1 MNEISYFIC
10 NFSCSIEIYFSFQL
24 WRGVSR
30 IVVSLNKLTEFIW
43 CPLSQLYPDRHNDG
57 QHSLPSPP
65 CGHDNVAS
73 TYIFVYVIVRVK
85 LWRKIALNNSFYKTT
100 IFAHFLRSFNSYLL
114 YHCKITLCL
123 RLTRVSRTFILLDY
137 PGGR

>member
-1 MNEISYFIC
+1 MFDWDIFFISIVARSVPYCCQSKQIDRVYLM
-10 NFSCSIEIYFSFQL
+10 SI
-24 WRGVSR
+24 VT
-30 IVVSLNKLTEFIW
+30 VVPWSSQWWSTLP
-43 CPLSQLYPDRHNDG
+43 PL
-57 QHSLPSPP
+57 SPP